1 MPKIWRNVGFNLKY
15 EQHCPKALCIVKW
28 NRKERRVR
36 MKVTE
41 ERSIIKIS
49 VRNLVEFI
57 LREGDIDNRVGKGA
71 SAEAMQEGSRI
82 HRKIQRRKGS
92 NYHAEVPLKLVLTE
106 EKYDLVIE
114 GRADGIQ
121 IDMSVGL
128 EHMLENPIDNGNGV
142 SYADNFNHIQITD
155 EMHVTIDEIKGV
167 YRKLDAMTDPV
178 MVHKAQAMCYAYIYA
193 LQHDIP
199 HIGIQMTYCNLDTE
213 DIRYFNEEFSFEK
226 LQEWFSE
233 LIEEYKKWADFQYEW
248 RKCRQAS
255 IQGLEFPYE
264 YRKGQRDLAA
274 GVYRTINRKKNLF
287 IQAPTGVGK
296 TISTVFPAV
305 KAVGEELGDRIF
317 YLTAKTITGTVA
329 KEAFELLRKDGY
341 QAKIIQI
348 TAKEKMCLC
357 EEMECNPVHCPYAKG
372 HFDRVNDAVY
382 ELLQQEDVLTREVI
396 QEQAR
401 VHTVCPFELSLDL
414 SSWCDN
420 IICDY
425 NYVFDPNVYLKRF
438 FAEGIKGDYIFLV
451 DEAHNLVERSRE
463 MYSEK
468 VYKEDFLE
476 VKKLVKRY
484 DSHLESDFNKCNKIL
499 LDYKREC
506 EKYVLYDNIGNFIFA
521 LQRLTS
527 NLDEFLQK
535 QIEFQER
542 KTVTEF
548 YLNIRNFLNIYE
560 LVDSHYVI
568 YSEHAEDG
576 RFMLKLYCVDPSANL
591 QNCLNKG
598 NATIFFS
605 ATLLPIQYYKSLL
618 STKEDNYAIYAETA
632 FLEEQRLLL
641 VGRDV
646 SSKYTRRNQAE
657 FSRIADYIAK
667 TAQVKRGNYMVFF
680 PSYKMMQQVY
690 EAFKNQTS
698 EGIDTLLQEIGMQES
713 ERESFLAEFTVE
725 RENSLVA
732 FCVMGGIFGEGID
745 LKHEQLIGAI
755 IVGTGLPQIS
765 NEREILM
772 NYYEKSTGLGF
783 DYAYRYP
790 GMNKVLQAAGRVI
803 RTIKDIGVIEL
814 LDERFLKNDYR
825 CLFPREWENYEV
837 CSVQDVEEHLKK
849 FWDKK

>member
-1 MPKIWRNVGFNLKY
+1 M
-15 EQHCPKALCIVKW
+15 HTVK
-28 NRKERRVR
+28 KEN
-36 MKVTE
+36 TE
-41 ERSIIKIS
+41 KSIIKIS

-57 LREGDIDNRVGKGA
+57 LREGDIDNRFGRGA
-71 SAEAMQEGSRI
+71 SAEAMQEGTRI

-92 NYHAEVPLKLVLTE
+92 NYHAEVPLKIVISE
-106 EKYDLVIE
+106 ENYDLVIE

-121 IDMSVGL
+121 IDSVHDEGGL
-128 EHMLENPIDNGNGV
+128 EKVFQTEAEAVVDYSM
-142 SYADNFNHIQITD
+142 NFNHLQVT
-155 EMHVTIDEIKGV
+155 ENMRVTIDEIKGV
-167 YRKLDAMTDPV
+167 YRKLDTMTGPV

-193 LQHDIP
+193 VQHDIDR
-199 HIGIQMTYCNLDTE
+199 IGIQMTYCNLDTE
-213 DIRYFNEEFSFEK
+213 DIRYFTEEFAFEE
-226 LQEWFSE
+226 LQEWFTS

-248 RKCRQAS
+248 RNARQAS
-255 IQGLEFPYE
+255 IQDLQFPYE
-264 YRKGQRDLAA
+264 YRKGQKDLAA

-317 YLTAKTITGTVA
+317 YLTAKSITGTVA
-329 KEAFELLRKDGY
+329 REAFELLRKDGY

-357 EEMECNPVHCPYAKG
+357 EEMECNPIHCPYAKG

-382 ELLQQEDVLTREVI
+382 ELLQKEDVLLREVI
-396 QEQAR
+396 LEQAKA
-401 VHTVCPFELSLDL
+401 HTVCPFELCLDL

-438 FAEGIKGDYIFLV
+438 FAEGTRGDYIFLV

-463 MYSEK
+463 MYSAE

-476 VKKLVKRY
+476 IRKLIKHY
-484 DSHLESDFNKCNKIL
+484 DSRLENDCNKCNKIL
-499 LDYKREC
+499 LEYKRAC
-506 EKYVLYDNIGNFIFA
+506 EKYVLYDNIGNFVFV
-521 LQRLTS
+521 LQRLAS
-527 NLDEFLQK
+527 NIDEFLQK
-535 QIEFQER
+535 HVEFPER
-542 KTVTEF
+542 KTLTEF

-560 LVDSHYVI
+560 RVDSHYVI
-568 YSEHAEDG
+568 YSEHVEDG

-591 QNCLNKG
+591 QECLDKG
-598 NATIFFS
+598 NSTIFFS

-618 STKEDNYAIYAETA
+618 STKKDNYAVYAETA

-641 VGRDV
+641 IGRDV
-646 SSKYTRRNQAE
+646 SSKYTRRNQTE
-657 FSRIADYIAK
+657 FERIASYVAK
-667 TAQVKRGNYMVFF
+667 TANAKHGNYMVFF

-690 EAFKNQTS
+690 EIFKSQFS
-698 EGIDTLLQEIGMQES
+698 DEIDILLQEIGMKEE
-713 ERESFLAEFTVE
+713 EREGFLAEFAEE
-725 RENSLVA
+725 REKSLVA

-745 LKHEQLIGAI
+745 LKREQLIGAI

-772 NYYEKSTGLGF
+772 NYYEKMTGMGF

-790 GMNKVLQAAGRVI
+790 GINKVLQAAGRVI
-803 RTIKDIGVIEL
+803 RTIEDVGVIEL
-814 LDERFLKNDYR
+814 LDERFLQNDYR
-825 CLFPREWENYEV
+825 GLFPREWEKYEI
-837 CSVQDVEEHLKK
+837 CTVQDVEKHL
-849 FWDKK
+849 